1 MGKISAKTFRRIKTI
16 DDLDTAAARVRLELG
31 RRTEAVSEDLEGIK
45 SFFKPVNLFAEGL
58 NLVSRRTPVAQMLLS
73 GVKQMKSKLSKNE
86 DQA

>member
-31 RRTEAVSEDLEGIK
+31 RRIEAVSEDVEGIK